1 MLKIKKE
8 FRYLF
13 SYKYNSIYVRT
24 LLTFVL
30 ILLVVIFAIEG
41 VVFSRS
47 SNIISDKVKST
58 NQQNLR
64 YIKQGIDFSMEK
76 IEKISYSMVND
87 SHLQKEYDTLTTDE
101 RFYMMQHFFS
111 QFFFEDYI
119 KSIYIYYEDSQK
131 VITTDGGIIDVR
143 LLEDLDWLLFYNDKK
158 PLGYQTEFFANESN
172 DGNYITFMR
181 GFPYG
186 ATDELGSVVIN
197 IDKASFFGS
206 VDNSGNQNEEIFVL
220 NDKSELLYGNA
231 VSYENFK
238 SNDDFTKSLEEKKEH
253 VSIKIGGEKTQVTLA
268 YSDARDW
275 IYIIV
280 QDISLLNK
288 EIEENF
294 KYINLITFFSL
305 LFGVI
310 LSFLRMNKLYRPIM
324 DLIEIAENNQDAMD
338 ENGERKI
345 RNEIE
350 LLKHLLEKIIIS
362 RDDLRSFYV
371 KSQNAVLQ
379 KSLLDLCYGDV
390 DNGGSIFQYLQDAD
404 FPVVGRKF
412 VAMVIQFEKKHSD
425 LTSSIKRDII
435 SDNTSVHYD
444 IIITCMQQD
453 KIVCLVSLKSD
464 FDSKI
469 YEIAAEIKNV
479 IKYEFDAECS
489 IGIGNAY
496 LDLMQFQT
504 SFNEALDAL
513 KYKAFLENN
522 SIIHINSFI
531 GKNYDNKYYYP
542 ISKEEELIDAI
553 KQIDKT
559 RALKIINEV
568 YKNILQSSNE
578 IKTVSL
584 LLWQL
589 TNGIVRCITS
599 MGFSYTDIMDTTF
612 YQDITEYNII
622 ETPEEMVE
630 FVKNKATI
638 VVERLNEKR
647 NYHNENVVK
656 KIKEYIGQ
664 HLDEDLSLEIF
675 ASLTMLS
682 ATYISSIF
690 KTISGEGIRDYIIRV
705 RMEKAK
711 ELLSN
716 SNKGIEFISKSVGY
730 ENVRS
735 FTRTFKSFCG
745 LTPGEYRKNPNI

>member
-1 MLKIKKE
+1 MRKIKNE

-47 SNIISDKVKST
+47 SSIISDKVKNT

-64 YIKQGIDFSMEK
+64 HIKQGIDFSMEK

-87 SHLQKEYDTLTTDE
+87 SHLQKEYDALSTDE

-119 KSIYIYYEDSQK
+119 ESIYIYYEDSQK
-131 VITTDGGIIDVR
+131 VITTDDGIIDVH
-143 LLEDLDWLLFYNDKK
+143 LLENLDWLLFYNDKR
-158 PLGYQTEFFANESN
+158 PLGYRTEVFTSKSN
-172 DGNYITFMR
+172 DDCITFMR

-186 ATDELGSVVIN
+186 AMNELGTVIIN
-197 IDKASFFGS
+197 INKDRFFNS
-206 VDNSGNQNEEIFVL
+206 LDNGDDQNEEIFVL
-220 NDKSELLYGNA
+220 NDKGELLYGNNA
-231 VSYENFK
+231 SYENFK
-238 SNDDFTKSLEEKKEH
+238 TNDDFTKGLEQKKNH
-253 VSIKIGGEKTQVTLA
+253 VSIKIGGEKTQVALA
-268 YSDARDW
+268 YSDARNW
-275 IYIIV
+275 IYIKA
-280 QDISLLNK
+280 QDVSLLNK

-294 KYINLITFFSL
+294 KYINLITVISL
-305 LFGVI
+305 LLGIV
-310 LSFLRMNKLYRPIM
+310 LSFIRMNKLYRPIM
-324 DLIEIAENNQDAMD
+324 DLIEIAEKNQDAMD
-338 ENGERKI
+338 ENKERNI

-362 RDDLRSFYV
+362 REDLKNFYV

-390 DNGGSIFQYLQDAD
+390 DNEESILQYLKDAD
-404 FPVVGRKF
+404 FPVAGRNF
-412 VAMVIQFEKKHSD
+412 VAMVIQFEKDNDS

-435 SDNTSVHYD
+435 SDNTSIHYD
-444 IIITCMQQD
+444 LIITCMQQD

-496 LDLMQFQT
+496 QGLMQFQL

-513 KYKAFLENN
+513 KYKGFLENN

-531 GKNYDNKYYYP
+531 GKSYDNKYYYS

-553 KQIDKT
+553 KQIDKIS
-559 RALKIINEV
+559 ALKIIDEV
-568 YKNILQSSNE
+568 YKSILQSTNE
-578 IKTVSL
+578 IKMVSL

-599 MGFSYTDIMDTTF
+599 MGFLYTDIMGTTF
-612 YQDITEYNII
+612 YQDITEYNNIDS
-622 ETPEEMVE
+622 PDVMLE
-630 FVKNKATI
+630 FVKNKAAI
-638 VVERLNEKR
+638 VIDHLNEKR
-647 NYHNENVVK
+647 NYHNENVIK
-656 KIKEYIGQ
+656 KIKDYIEE

-675 ASLTMLS
+675 ASMTMLS

-690 KTISGEGIRDYIIRV
+690 KAISGEGLRDYIIRV

-716 SNKGIEFISKSVGY
+716 SDKNIELISKCVGY

-745 LTPGEYRKNPNI
+745 LTPGEYRKNPRI